1 MADFAIPVDLRN
13 AGHVFA
19 CLGFA
24 EAAQAILKTD
34 CQSRFDYTGYETA
47 SRFVLS
53 IDGSTNPF
61 AATITFLR
69 EAQASTLIPS
79 GTGSDAKLS
88 TKKWDVPEEKTEG
101 STSPNPVPGTPATLP
116 VVLDNGKT
124 RFVLDHWADGTHCG
138 RDNVK
143 FWAGSG
149 GYPGSALT
157 RDVLTLIKDIP
168 DSAVASYVL
177 DPFSFAAPMT
187 SSFRFDWRRDYIPL
201 DAGFSPNSHGNLEMV
216 GYPFTEIL
224 AIIGLQ
230 YARPTRIKKRDNKR
244 DKLNYRYGVSSAT
257 LPVSLSRIIL
267 GAVNIGFPMRIFHLS
282 LGWPGKVGQ
291 ARCITDSR
299 EEIYVD

>member
-1 MADFAIPVDLRN
+1 MTDFAIPVDLRN

-24 EAAQAILKTD
+24 EAAQTILNAQ
-34 CQSRFDYTGYETA
+34 CQSRFDYIGYETA
-47 SRFVLS
+47 ARFVLS
-53 IDGSTNPF
+53 IVGGANPF
-61 AATITFLR
+61 ASTIAFLR
-69 EAQASTLIPS
+69 EAQASTLIPN
-79 GTGSDAKLS
+79 GTGNDAKLS
-88 TKKWDVPEEKTEG
+88 TKKWNVPEETAEG
-101 STSPNPVPGTPATLP
+101 GTSPNPVPNTPATLP
-116 VVLDNGKT
+116 AVLDDGKT

-157 RDVLTLIKDIP
+157 RDALSLIKEIP
-168 DSAVASYVL
+168 NDAIGSYVL
-177 DPFSFAAPMT
+177 DPFSFAAPMS

-201 DAGFSPNSHGNLEMV
+201 DAGFSPNSHGNVEMV

-224 AIIGLQ
+224 AVIGLQ
-230 YARPTRIKKRDNKR
+230 YARPKRINKR

-257 LPVSLSRIIL
+257 LPTSLSRIIL
-267 GAVNIGFPMRIFHLS
+267 GAVNIGFPMRTFHLS
-282 LGWPGKVGQ
+282 LGWPGKIGQ

-299 EEIYVD
+299 EEI